1 MNHAHQGL
9 AGLIY
14 PHQGQSHRESSWD
27 RSGGN
32 FDAVPIEPG
41 TTHVIASLAGS
52 GCIHHIWMTAFCD
65 DRNYPRTTLLR
76 MYWDDEET
84 PSVEAPLGDFFGVGH
99 ARVSQFS
106 ALPMNMVTGTWSLD
120 INAAA
125 MNCFWQMPF
134 EKGARIEI
142 VNESDQPIKSFYYYV
157 DYETFADDHLTE
169 DMLRFHTQWRRVNPT
184 RGTLDMSSR
193 GMNVEKMNAGRNLDG
208 KNNYVILEAVGNGQ
222 YVGCNLSID
231 HINPL
236 PGFSWFGEG
245 DDMIWIDEDAAN
257 HRWPPTLHG
266 TGTEDYFCAAW
277 GFPTGQYSFPYHGV
291 SLAGP
296 VKGDAPYSGKWTCYR
311 FHIED
316 PIIFHE
322 RILVTIEHGHNN
334 CHSNDYSSTAYWY
347 QTEPHA
353 PFPTM
358 LPVGARL
365 PIPDKES
372 IKRFFV
378 TY

>member
-1 MNHAHQGL
+1 MNLPIQGL
-9 AGLIY
+9 NGLIH
-14 PHQGQSHRESSWD
+14 PRQGESHRESSWD

-41 TTHVIASLAGS
+41 VSVEIARLSGA
-52 GCIHHIWMTAFCD
+52 GCIHHIWMTAYCD

-76 MYWDDEET
+76 IYWDGET
-84 PSVEAPLGDFFGVGH
+84 SPSVEVPLGDFFGVGH
-99 ARVSQFS
+99 ARVSHFS
-106 ALPMNMVTGTWSLD
+106 SQPMNMVTGTWSLD

-125 MNCFWQMPF
+125 MNCFWSMPF
-134 EKGARIEI
+134 QDGARIE
-142 VNESDQPIKSFYYYV
+142 VTNQSDQPIKSFYFYV
-157 DYETFADDHLTE
+157 DYEAYPDPQAVADT
-169 DMLRFHTQWRRVNPT
+169 LRFHAQWRRVNPT
-184 RGTLDMSSR
+184 QGTLDMAAP
-193 GMNVEKMNAGRNLDG
+193 GVNVETSNAGRNLTG
-208 KNNYVILEAVGNGQ
+208 KENYIILEAAGDGH

-231 HINPL
+231 HINPI

-245 DDMIWIDEDAAN
+245 DDMIWIDEDAVT

-277 GFPTGQYSFPYHGV
+277 GFPTGPYCFPYHGV

-316 PIIFHE
+316 PIIFHKQI
-322 RILVTIEHGHNN
+322 RVSIEHGHDN

-353 PFPTM
+353 AFPQM
-358 LPVGARL
+358 PEAKARL

-372 IKRFFV
+372 IKKFFS
-378 TY
+378 TF